1 MSRVF
6 PIFSTNFAVD
16 FLALLLLPPLLL
28 LPVVA
33 AADAATEG
41 TGTGTGTGTNS
52 CKRSGIMSRL
62 LTGAASRRLRRFSIT
77 GEQRTTE

>member
-41 TGTGTGTGTNS
+41 TGTGTGTNS

>member
-41 TGTGTGTGTNS
+41 TGTGTGTNS

-77 GEQRTTE
+77 GEQQTTE

>member
-41 TGTGTGTGTNS
+41 TGTGTNS

>member
-41 TGTGTGTGTNS
+41 TGTGTGTNS

-77 GEQRTTE
+77 GELRTTE